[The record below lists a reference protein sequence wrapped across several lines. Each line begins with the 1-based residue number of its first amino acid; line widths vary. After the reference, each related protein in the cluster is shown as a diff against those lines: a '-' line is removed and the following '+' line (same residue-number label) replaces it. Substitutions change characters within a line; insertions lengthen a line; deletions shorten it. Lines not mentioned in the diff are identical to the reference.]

1 MIFYHTVGLQ
11 NQIFSL
17 FVPSSALQVKVSL
30 DSLMENLTSLS
41 DIGDCVARVENL
53 LKELKSLEEKAQVG
67 LMWKASLEHH
77 FMEILT
83 IP

>member
-1 MIFYHTVGLQ
+1 
-11 NQIFSL
+11 
-17 FVPSSALQVKVSL
+17 
-30 DSLMENLTSLS
+30 MENLTGLS
-41 DIGDCVARVENL
+41 DIGDCVARVEYL

-67 LMWKASLEHH
+67 LIWKALLEHH

>member
-1 MIFYHTVGLQ
+1 MILVGLQ
-11 NQIFSL
+11 NLIFSL
-17 FVPSSALQVKVSL
+17 FVASSVLQVKVSL

-41 DIGDCVARVENL
+41 DIGDCVARVEYL

-67 LMWKASLEHH
+67 LIHKALLEHH

-83 IP
+83 TP